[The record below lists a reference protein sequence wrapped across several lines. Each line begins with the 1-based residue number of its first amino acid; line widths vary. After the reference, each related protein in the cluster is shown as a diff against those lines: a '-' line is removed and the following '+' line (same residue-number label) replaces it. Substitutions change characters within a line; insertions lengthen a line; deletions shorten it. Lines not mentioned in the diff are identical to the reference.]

1 MKFEFGPKKWQ
12 REIPTMVYYDYQLSK
27 GRRKFGDEVLAVKI
41 TVLSWATYL
50 VSSGN
55 NINSRASPV
64 ASPPILRALPP
75 MTSKADKL
83 PLETESVAPD
93 NNTTFTLKPADQ
105 TFVALYSPDNRSM
118 TSNNA
123 NKPVGHSCNQL

>member
-1 MKFEFGPKKWQ
+1 MAAGNFDNGLL
-12 REIPTMVYYDYQLSK
+12 RLSVK

-55 NINSRASPV
+55 NTKSRVSPV
-64 ASPPILRALPP
+64 ASPTILRALLP
-75 MTSKADKL
+75 MTSKTDKL
-83 PLETESVAPD
+83 VLETEPVAPD

-105 TFVALYSPDNRSM
+105 TFVAL
-118 TSNNA
+118 
-123 NKPVGHSCNQL
+123 